1 MHTVKEDPKMKK
13 FFAFCL
19 ALLIPL
25 CCLFGCS
32 DSVKEYDK
40 TPLTTLTYTRVDYNG
55 GFTEEYLFDFE
66 KNVATKHSYLPTEE
80 EHGKVRT
87 LVEFSEEE
95 EKALIDRLYTY
106 GLFEIKEEYKSP
118 PGIMDG
124 GGWTLK
130 IAYSDGVCKESKG
143 SNNSPE
149 SVFSECAKAFFDL
162 CGDGVVAYVPSAY
175 YTPPNVSYAINSTVG
190 NHLISQGA
198 PSLGQRGSYRWNG
211 FGETS
216 ADYFQ
221 LNRDA
226 SFPYELDENT
236 AYDLMLYTANYG
248 SYSRFQKCTVISYD
262 FNAELTGEEVV
273 IEKGWFKQIEFDLQ
287 FNKIYVVKLSFKNG
301 DFVEYTFNTKT
312 N

>member
-1 MHTVKEDPKMKK
+1 MKENKLV
-13 FFAFCL
+13 ALCL
-19 ALLIPL
+19 SVLVLL

-32 DSVKEYDK
+32 DSVKEYDQ
-40 TPLTTLTYTRVDYNG
+40 TPLTTLTYTSVDYHG
-55 GFTEEYLFDFE
+55 GFTDEYLFDFE
-66 KNVATKHSYLPTEE
+66 KNIVTKHSFLPTDDEYD
-80 EHGKVRT
+80 KVKT
-87 LVEFSEEE
+87 LAEFSQEQ
-95 EKALIDRLYTY
+95 EKNLLDRLYTY
-106 GLFEIKEEYKSP
+106 GFFDIEKEYPAP
-118 PGIMDG
+118 PGIIDG
-124 GGWTLK
+124 GGWHLK
-130 IAYSDGVCKESKG
+130 IHYNDGTSKEACG
-143 SNNSPE
+143 SNNAPE
-149 SVFSECAKAFFDL
+149 AVFSECAKAFFDL

-175 YTPPNVSYAINSTVG
+175 YTPPNVFYAINSTVG

-226 SFPYELDENT
+226 SFPYELDENI

-248 SYSRFQKCTVISYD
+248 NYSRFQKCTVISYD